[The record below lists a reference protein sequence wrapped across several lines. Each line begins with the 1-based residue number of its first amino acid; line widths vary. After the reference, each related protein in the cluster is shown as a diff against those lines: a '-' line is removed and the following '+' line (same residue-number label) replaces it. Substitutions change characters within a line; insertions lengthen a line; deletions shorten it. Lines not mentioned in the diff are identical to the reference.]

1 MAGVSTGAAG
11 DSQARIYELGYLI
24 VGTMPEES
32 VAAKVGVIKDL
43 IESKSGVSISEEFPR
58 LITLGYEMS
67 RPIGNKKSWFSEA
80 YFGWMKFEMDPAMT
94 EEVGAILKR
103 DEDVLRFLLI
113 KTVRENTIA
122 GKRAMGT
129 AMKRPTRKVENAEET
144 PIDEV
149 EMEKKLEELA
159 VTE

>member
-1 MAGVSTGAAG
+1 MEKETNNE
-11 DSQARIYELGYLI
+11 SQARIYELGYLI
-24 VGTMPEES
+24 VSSMPEEN
-32 VAAKVGVIKDL
+32 VAAKVGAIKDL
-43 IESKSGVSISEEFPR
+43 VENKTGVSISEEFPR

-80 YFGWMKFEMDPAMT
+80 YFGWMKFEMDPSMT
-94 EEVGAILKR
+94 DEVSAILKR

-122 GKRAMGT
+122 SKRGAG
-129 AMKRPTRKVENAEET
+129 AGMKRPARKVENAEET
-144 PIDEV
+144 PIDEA
-149 EMEKKLEELA
+149 EIEKKLEELA